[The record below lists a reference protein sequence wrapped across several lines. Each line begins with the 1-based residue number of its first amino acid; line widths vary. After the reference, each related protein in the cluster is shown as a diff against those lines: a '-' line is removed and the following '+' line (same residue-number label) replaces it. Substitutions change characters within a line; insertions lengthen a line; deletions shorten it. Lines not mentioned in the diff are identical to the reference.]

1 MNAQVLSQVTSGRW
15 ILTVMTGISF
25 MGFVGANCY
34 LACIGKPMVEPGAM
48 VSIITAVVLSYF
60 NKTATPAV
68 TPDPVPTASTPDTPE
83 LSPSDQKIYDAL
95 LAARPSFPV
104 AQATSTPA
112 VVVTTDAT
120 PKA

>member
-1 MNAQVLSQVTSGRW
+1 
-15 ILTVMTGISF
+15 MTGISF

-68 TPDPVPTASTPDTPE
+68 TPDPVPETTATVTV
-83 LSPSDQKIYDAL
+83 SP
-95 LAARPSFPV
+95 P
-104 AQATSTPA
+104 
-112 VVVTTDAT
+112 VVVTTEA